1 MEDMPEGAG
10 ILRRRG
16 QERGMG
22 RESYILLS
30 KCKKP
35 LNNNNKDNLKKKN
48 LWFVLLGLITSILLQ
63 TCVIFLSYFL

>member
-1 MEDMPEGAG
+1 MPEGAG

-35 LNNNNKDNLKKKN
+35 LNNNNKDNLKKKPLVCATWPN
-48 LWFVLLGLITSILLQ
+48 NFNTLADM
-63 TCVIFLSYFL
+63 CYFLKLLFMK